1 MTEARKT
8 QIQLVLFFISLV
20 ISCLIISYFW
30 LIHRDLTQKVEV
42 WVMILAIVYTAI
54 ELLKKNLLQNP
65 SKWNRL
71 YYLGLLGIIAPV
83 ALEDKASPETI
94 RWISNIGVIFL
105 LAPLAIETSTLLK
118 AKQTKKL

>member
-1 MTEARKT
+1 
-8 QIQLVLFFISLV
+8 
-20 ISCLIISYFW
+20 
-30 LIHRDLTQKVEV
+30 
-42 WVMILAIVYTAI
+42 MILAIVYTAI

-105 LAPLAIETSTLLK
+105 LAPLTIETSTLLK